1 MKPALLW
8 TYRPTG
14 NMLGVLFFG
23 DEVGIY
29 EISTTDKK
37 RVALLPG
44 VETFEARFSPDG
56 KSFLYAV
63 ASRAEVTFYRQAWSK
78 GKLIGKP
85 QIALKFPFSFSLVA
99 MLSRPFHRGGLSQRV
114 SPIRT

>member
-1 MKPALLW
+1 MDVSPDGKYL
-8 TYRPTG
+8 
-14 NMLGVLFFG
+14 LGVLFFG

-85 QIALKFPFSFSLVA
+85 QIALKFPFSFSLSYRGNA
-99 MLSRPFHRGGLSQRV
+99 LPTFPPGGGLSQRV